1 MRMFCAALSRD
12 GSLGSLSPD
21 RNLGVSP
28 PSKLDKLR
36 CEPIFVIKHLE
47 IQDLVYVYNLSRC
60 AGLIE
65 LIGNFIITSTKP
77 EFLFIRRVTTKHKLG
92 YRLVLC
98 LVVLMLLLMTRLM
111 NKNSGLVL
119 VIIKFGVNLGL
130 C

>member
-98 LVVLMLLLMTRLM
+98 LVVLMLFF
-111 NKNSGLVL
+111 SDSSDEQA
-119 VIIKFGVNLGL
+119 LGFSACYNRVMQEKKL
-130 C
+130 

>member
-60 AGLIE
+60 AGY
-65 LIGNFIITSTKP
+65 SA
-77 EFLFIRRVTTKHKLG
+77 EFLDRVSRDNGVTDNQG
-92 YRLVLC
+92 P
-98 LVVLMLLLMTRLM
+98 
-111 NKNSGLVL
+111 G
-119 VIIKFGVNLGL
+119 IILAIIPLHVFV
-130 C
+130 